1 MIRKEKIIFYL
12 ETFIL
17 TLSFV
22 MVIMFLSRMY
32 EKSFGL
38 ALESARR
45 SDAVILS
52 ANMAECLKSVEDEED
67 LVLFLEK
74 EFGMEKEGDDYLVRF
89 DRDLQPDEN
98 GEYTISVAFRESD
111 GYKEALIRAFY
122 NDRELYVLE
131 TASYREDG
139 HD

>member
-1 MIRKEKIIFYL
+1 MNKREKLIFYL

-32 EKSFGL
+32 EKSFKL
-38 ALESARR
+38 ARDAASR

-52 ANMAECLKSVEDEED
+52 ANMAECIKSVEDEED
-67 LVLFLEK
+67 LALFLDE
-74 EFGMEKEGDDYLVRF
+74 EFGMEKEGENYLVRF
-89 DRDLQPDEN
+89 NGDLQPDEN
-98 GEYTISVAFRESD
+98 GDYLISVTFKEDD
-111 GYKEALIRAFY
+111 GYKEATIRASR
-122 NDRELYVLE
+122 NGEELYVLE

>member
-1 MIRKEKIIFYL
+1 MNRKEKIIFYL

-32 EKSFGL
+32 EKSFRL
-38 ALESARR
+38 ALDSARR

-67 LVLFLEK
+67 LALFLDK
-74 EFGMEKEGDDYLVRF
+74 EFGMEKQGDEYLVRF
-89 DRDLQPDEN
+89 NDDLEPDAGGDYLISIAFKEN
-98 GEYTISVAFRESD
+98 D
-111 GYKEALIRAFY
+111 GYKEATIRAFC
-122 NDRELYVLE
+122 REEELYILE

>member
-1 MIRKEKIIFYL
+1 MNRKEKIIFYL

-32 EKSFGL
+32 EKSFRL
-38 ALESARR
+38 ALDASNR

-52 ANMAECLKSVEDEED
+52 ANMAECLKSVKDEED
-67 LVLFLEK
+67 LELFLDK
-74 EFGMEKEGDDYLVRF
+74 EFAMKKEGDEYLVF
-89 DRDLQPDEN
+89 FNRDLEPDEN
-98 GEYTISVAFRESD
+98 GEYLLRVTFREDD
-111 GYKEALIRAFY
+111 GYKEATIRACR
-122 NDRELYVLE
+122 NGEELYVLD